1 MSNPLQPLSPDRL
14 YKFAERMGSVE
25 RAVSSVIA
33 DSDRDKRRREETD
46 SRKIHKFARYRLAR
60 AKKVDGNGGKTYED
74 VYDYI
79 TKEELDYYLK
89 KALEEPPEARYQRK
103 KDNTFF
109 HDSYFGRRGLERY
122 DGIGCNQFT
131 GCVPSCRYYPD
142 VGRIEDDEIIKKYDD
157 EIAERRKSGTLIE

>member
-1 MSNPLQPLSPDRL
+1 MSNPFQPLSPDRL

-109 HDSYFGRRGLERY
+109 HDSVTLEDAASR
-122 DGIGCNQFT
+122 DMMESAKSIHRLQFHPAAT
-131 GCVPSCRYYPD
+131 IPMLGELKMTRLS
-142 VGRIEDDEIIKKYDD
+142 
-157 EIAERRKSGTLIE
+157 KSMMTR